1 MIQET
6 NATKIRLVNCSKTFE
21 DGTHALNPINLEIKG
36 GETVVLLGP
45 SGCGKTTT
53 LRMIAGLES
62 PDAGGQIFFGDEDV
76 TQKPI
81 EQRNVGMVFQSYA
94 LFPNMSVRQN
104 IAYGMK
110 IRKTPKNKLDHRVDE
125 MLNMMRIDELQ
136 HRMIDQLSGVQR
148 QRVALARAIATR
160 PRVLLLDEPLTAL
173 DAFLR
178 ENLRVEI
185 DQLLRQLGIT
195 AVYVTHDQG
204 EAMALGDRI
213 VVMDHG
219 DVAQV
224 GTPRDIYF
232 KPCNAFVAD
241 FIGTVNRL
249 SGLVA
254 DGWLTV
260 TGGTLSFAGKNGKAE
275 VLFRPEEA
283 RVCPISEAN
292 LVGNV
297 ETSYFLGYRTKIL
310 IKNISDDLII
320 IETSGREQYEKGES
334 IGIFVQSE
342 NLILAHSQG
351 DN

>member
-1 MIQET
+1 VNKET
-6 NATKIRLVNCSKTFE
+6 NATRIRLVNCAKTFA
-21 DGTHALNPINLEIKG
+21 DGTRALNPINLEIEG

-53 LRMIAGLES
+53 LRIIAGLES
-62 PDAGGQIFFGDEDV
+62 PDLGGQIFFGDEDV
-76 TQKPI
+76 TLKLI

-110 IRKTPKNKLDHRVDE
+110 IRKTPKAELDHRVDE
-125 MLNMMRIDELQ
+125 MLDMMRIDELQ
-136 HRMIDQLSGVQR
+136 HRMIDQLSGGQR

-173 DAFLR
+173 DALLR
-178 ENLRVEI
+178 ENLRIEI

-224 GTPRDIYF
+224 GSPRDIYF
-232 KPCNAFVAD
+232 KPRNAFVAG

-249 SGLVA
+249 HGRVT
-254 DGWLTV
+254 DGQLTV
-260 TGGTLSFAGKNGKAE
+260 TGGSLPFTGATGKAE

-283 RVCPISEAN
+283 QVCPISDAN
-292 LVGNV
+292 LVGKV
-297 ETSYFLGYRTKIL
+297 ETSYFLGDRTKIL
-310 IKNISDDLII
+310 ISDISDESIV
-320 IETSGREQYEKGES
+320 IETSGRDQYLKGDS
-334 IGIFVQSE
+334 IGIYVQSE
-342 NLILAHSQG
+342 NLILAHSEG
-351 DN
+351 N